1 VTDEPWERFAREDAE
16 YYVLADIGGDRGA
29 QARPTMLSKLEENAA
44 RDAAASHI
52 QSMLASDAWDN
63 PNNADLV
70 YSVLVF
76 QHIEHLRGN
85 RALR

>member
-1 VTDEPWERFAREDAE
+1 
-16 YYVLADIGGDRGA
+16 
-29 QARPTMLSKLEENAA
+29 MLSKLEENAA